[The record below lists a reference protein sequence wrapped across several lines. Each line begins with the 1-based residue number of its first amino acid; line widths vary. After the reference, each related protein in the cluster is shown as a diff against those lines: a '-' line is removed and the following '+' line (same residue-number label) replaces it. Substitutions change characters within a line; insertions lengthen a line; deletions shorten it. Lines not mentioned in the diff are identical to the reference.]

1 MNSDQIFYKLN
12 LLSPQT
18 KQDIDMK
25 FGPKTNDNNLNKTMS
40 QTCDI
45 DNLSSIFGFSS
56 NVETLGSHILVE
68 YRQIH
73 KVSL

>member
-45 DNLSSIFGFSS
+45 DNL
-56 NVETLGSHILVE
+56 
-68 YRQIH
+68 
-73 KVSL
+73 